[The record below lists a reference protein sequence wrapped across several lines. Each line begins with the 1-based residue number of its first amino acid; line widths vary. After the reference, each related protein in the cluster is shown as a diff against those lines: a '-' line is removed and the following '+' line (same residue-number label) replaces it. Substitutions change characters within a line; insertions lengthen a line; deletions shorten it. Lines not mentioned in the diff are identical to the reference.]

1 MCLLTPMTPDKPHQC
16 KYGCIR
22 GYAPEV
28 LRASPAYA
36 SVRCVTETMTYLKD
50 GWVLWHQGTG
60 GTTDG
65 IRVYAH
71 LYAEEEGGR
80 SEITRL
86 VIEGRTLTT
95 ERLRTVPLA
104 RIETLANTNPDFRP
118 HIAGTDQHEISD
130 AFDQV
135 PRQANVV
142 MLDNAH
148 RKAEEFDRK
157 AREPR
162 APLTRPDGS
171 NPDAFYQQVAEAY
184 REMVQTHRNV
194 AVALADEAN
203 VPVGTVHRWVMEARR
218 RGFLPPA
225 RQGRVG

>member
-1 MCLLTPMTPDKPHQC
+1 MTPDKQPQC

-22 GYAPEV
+22 GHALEV
-28 LRASPAYA
+28 LRVSPEYV
-36 SVRCVTETMTYLKD
+36 SVRCVTETLTYLRD

-65 IRVYAH
+65 ITVYAH

-80 SEITRL
+80 GEIRRL

-135 PRQANVV
+135 QRQANVV

-157 AREPR
+157 ARAPR
-162 APLTRPDGS
+162 APLTRPDGKD
-171 NPDAFYQQVAEAY
+171 PDAFYARVAEAY
-184 REMVQTHRNV
+184 REKVQTHRNV
-194 AVALADEAN
+194 AVALAEEAN
-203 VPVGTVHRWVMEARR
+203 VPPGTVHRWVLEARR

>member
-1 MCLLTPMTPDKPHQC
+1 
-16 KYGCIR
+16 
-22 GYAPEV
+22 
-28 LRASPAYA
+28 
-36 SVRCVTETMTYLKD
+36 MTYLED

-71 LYAEEEGGR
+71 LYAEAEGARG
-80 SEITRL
+80 EITRL
-86 VIEGRTLTT
+86 VIDGRTLTT

-118 HIAGTDQHEISD
+118 HIAGTDQHAISD

-135 PRQANVV
+135 QRQANAV
-142 MLDNAH
+142 MLDNAG

-157 AREPR
+157 ARAPR
-162 APLTRPDGS
+162 APLTRPDGKD
-171 NPDAFYQQVAEAY
+171 PDAFYARVAEAY
-184 REMVQTHRNV
+184 REKVQTHRNV
-194 AVALADEAN
+194 AVALAEEAN
-203 VPVGTVHRWVMEARR
+203 VPPGTVHRWVLEARR

>member
-1 MCLLTPMTPDKPHQC
+1 
-16 KYGCIR
+16 
-22 GYAPEV
+22 
-28 LRASPAYA
+28 
-36 SVRCVTETMTYLKD
+36 MTYLKD
-50 GWVLWHQGTG
+50 GWVLWHQGTS

-71 LYAEEEGGR
+71 LYAEDDGGR
-80 SEITRL
+80 GEIDGL
-86 VIEGRTLTT
+86 VIKGPTLTT
-95 ERLRTVPLA
+95 ERLRAVPLA

-118 HIAGTDQHEISD
+118 HIHGTDQHQISD
-130 AFDQV
+130 AFDEV
-135 PRQANVV
+135 ERRANGV
-142 MLDNAH
+142 MHANAG

-171 NPDAFYQQVAEAY
+171 NPDAFYRQVAEAY

-194 AVALADEAN
+194 AVALAEEAN